1 MRKMH
6 LLKRAERRASRVKDL
21 MLRLFVNVQT
31 FGLRSESGQTVAEY
45 AIVLL
50 VAAAIAVGFLIWAR
64 QSGRLNSFFDSIFD
78 KLVNSVDSAPTPT
91 P

>member
-1 MRKMH
+1 MKLVTKLN
-6 LLKRAERRASRVKDL
+6 LLL
-21 MLRLFVNVQT
+21 LRLYARTQT
-31 FGLRSESGQTVAEY
+31 LGLRSESGQTVAEY
-45 AIVLL
+45 AVVLL

-64 QSGRLNSFFDSIFD
+64 QSGKLNSFFDSIFD

>member
-1 MRKMH
+1 MKFVTKVH
-6 LLKRAERRASRVKDL
+6 LAI
-21 MLRLFVNVQT
+21 MRLFVRVQT
-31 FGLRSESGQTVAEY
+31 FGIRSDSGQTVAEY
-45 AIVLL
+45 AVVLL

-64 QSGRLNSFFDSIFD
+64 QTGKLNSFFDSIFN

>member
-1 MRKMH
+1 MPYARKIR
-6 LLKRAERRASRVKDL
+6 LFL
-21 MLRLFVNVQT
+21 LRLYATTQT
-31 FGLRSESGQTVAEY
+31 FGWGSESGQTVAEY
-45 AIVLL
+45 AVVLL

-64 QSGRLNSFFDSIFD
+64 QSGKLNSFFDSIFN

>member
-1 MRKMH
+1 MRFARKINLF
-6 LLKRAERRASRVKDL
+6 LLRMYATA
-21 MLRLFVNVQT
+21 QT
-31 FGLRSESGQTVAEY
+31 FGQTFGWRSESGQTVAEY
-45 AIVLL
+45 AVVLL

-64 QSGRLNSFFDSIFD
+64 QSGKLNSFFDSIFN

>member
-1 MRKMH
+1 MKFVTKLHM
-6 LLKRAERRASRVKDL
+6 A
-21 MLRLFVNVQT
+21 MLRLFVRVQT
-31 FGLRSESGQTVAEY
+31 LGVRSDSGQTVAEY
-45 AIVLL
+45 AVVLL

-64 QSGRLNSFFDSIFD
+64 QSGKLNSFFDSIFD

>member
-1 MRKMH
+1 MRKLHMA
-6 LLKRAERRASRVKDL
+6 L
-21 MLRLFVNVQT
+21 LRLYATGQT
-31 FGLRSESGQTVAEY
+31 FGWRSESGQTVAEY
-45 AIVLL
+45 AVVLL

-64 QSGRLNSFFDSIFD
+64 QSGKLNTFFDSIFN

>member
-1 MRKMH
+1 MARKLH
-6 LLKRAERRASRVKDL
+6 NAL
-21 MLRLFVNVQT
+21 LRLFATVQT
-31 FGLRSESGQTVAEY
+31 VGLRSESGQTVAEY
-45 AIVLL
+45 AVVLL

-64 QSGRLNSFFDSIFD
+64 QSGKLNSFFDSIFN

>member
-1 MRKMH
+1 MKLVGR
-6 LLKRAERRASRVKDL
+6 LRVAL
-21 MLRLFVNVQT
+21 LRLFATGQT
-31 FGLRSESGQTVAEY
+31 LGLRSDAGQTVAEY

-64 QSGRLNSFFDSIFD
+64 QSGKLNTFFDGIFD

>member
-1 MRKMH
+1 MPFTRRIN
-6 LLKRAERRASRVKDL
+6 LLL
-21 MLRLFVNVQT
+21 LRLFATAQT
-31 FGLRSESGQTVAEY
+31 IGLESESGQTVAEY
-45 AIVLL
+45 AVVLL

-64 QSGRLNSFFDSIFD
+64 QSGKLNSFFDSIFN

>member
-1 MRKMH
+1 MKRLH
-6 LLKRAERRASRVKDL
+6 LAL
-21 MLRLFVNVQT
+21 LRLYATAQT
-31 FGLRSESGQTVAEY
+31 FGWRSESGQTVAEY
-45 AIVLL
+45 AVVLL

-64 QSGRLNSFFDSIFD
+64 QSGKLNTFFDSIFN

>member
-1 MRKMH
+1 MKVTAR
-6 LLKRAERRASRVKDL
+6 LYTW
-21 MLRLFVNVQT
+21 MLRLFATTQT
-31 FGLRSESGQTVAEY
+31 LGVRSESGQTVAEY
-45 AIVLL
+45 AVVLL

-64 QSGRLNSFFDSIFD
+64 QTGKLNAFFDSIFN

>member
-1 MRKMH
+1 VRKLH
-6 LLKRAERRASRVKDL
+6 LALLRV
-21 MLRLFVNVQT
+21 FATAQT
-31 FGLRSESGQTVAEY
+31 FEWRSESGQTVAEY
-45 AIVLL
+45 AVVLL

-64 QSGRLNSFFDSIFD
+64 QSGKLNSFFDSIFN

>member
-1 MRKMH
+1 MH
-6 LLKRAERRASRVKDL
+6 LARKLHL
-21 MLRLFVNVQT
+21 FLLRMFATAQT

-45 AIVLL
+45 AVVLL

-64 QSGRLNSFFDSIFD
+64 QSGKLNSFFDSIFNE
-78 KLVNSVDSAPTPT
+78 LVNSVDSAPTPT

>member
-1 MRKMH
+1 MRLQRTVH
-6 LLKRAERRASRVKDL
+6 LFL
-21 MLRLFVNVQT
+21 LRLYATAQT
-31 FGLRSESGQTVAEY
+31 FGVKSESGQTVAEY
-45 AIVLL
+45 AVVLL

-64 QSGRLNSFFDSIFD
+64 QSGKLNSFFDSIFN

>member
-1 MRKMH
+1 MNVLRKLH
-6 LLKRAERRASRVKDL
+6 LAL
-21 MLRLFVNVQT
+21 LRLYATTQT
-31 FGLRSESGQTVAEY
+31 FGLRSDSGQTVAEY
-45 AIVLL
+45 AVVLL

-64 QSGRLNSFFDSIFD
+64 QSGKLNSFFDGIFD

>member
-1 MRKMH
+1 MKVTAR
-6 LLKRAERRASRVKDL
+6 LYTW
-21 MLRLFVNVQT
+21 MLRLFATTQT
-31 FGLRSESGQTVAEY
+31 LGLRSESGQTVAEY
-45 AIVLL
+45 AVVLL

-64 QSGRLNSFFDSIFD
+64 QTGKLNAFFDSIFN